1 MCIRDSYH
9 TLGKDKYEQLGLTYP
24 YSCEQMLAK
33 EELFP
38 FKEMGE
44 KMGLEIRIGG

>member
-1 MCIRDSYH
+1 
-9 TLGKDKYEQLGLTYP
+9 
-24 YSCEQMLAK
+24 MLAK